1 MVLRRIL
8 YLLFVITI
16 MKYGKGQNSDN
27 SSTEK
32 PLLDNQNSDN
42 SSTEIPLLDNQNMP
56 LVALF
61 DTTKLN
67 EVLRAAIKKTVE
79 DTMNEMI
86 PRIKQAVIDDIG
98 YEPGRKKE
106 RPAFTASLTST
117 KNLASNEVVIFDKVW
132 LNMGGVYSQD
142 TGVFTTPKT
151 GLYSISTTV
160 MSYHNSYLH
169 CNLWKNNEKMVLAFG
184 NDVSTGTVNVVMAV
198 KMNDTVYVKHGTTS
212 EEQIVGE
219 HRSTFSGYLI
229 TE

>member
-1 MVLRRIL
+1 MVLRGIL
-8 YLLFVITI
+8 FLLFVIMI

-27 SSTEK
+27 SS
-32 PLLDNQNSDN
+32 S
-42 SSTEIPLLDNQNMP
+42 EIPLLKNQNMP

-106 RPAFTASLTST
+106 RPAFTASLTSH
-117 KNLASNEVVIFDKVW
+117 KNLGNEVIIFDKIW
-132 LNMGGVYSQD
+132 LNMGGAYDND
-142 TGVFTTPKT
+142 TGVFTAPKT

-160 MSYHNSYLH
+160 MSHHNSDLH
-169 CNLWKNNEKMVLAFG
+169 CYLWKNNERMVLAFG
-184 NDVSTGTVNVVMAV
+184 TDLSTGTLNVVVAL
-198 KMNDTVYVKHGTTS
+198 KRNDTVYVKHISSTENIFGD
-212 EEQIVGE
+212 E
-219 HRSTFSGYLI
+219 RSTFSGYLI

>member
-8 YLLFVITI
+8 YLIFVITI

-27 SSTEK
+27 SSA
-32 PLLDNQNSDN
+32 
-42 SSTEIPLLDNQNMP
+42 EIPLLDNLNMP

-67 EVLRAAIKKTVE
+67 EVLKIAIQKTVE

-98 YEPGRKKE
+98 YEPEREKE
-106 RPAFTASLTST
+106 RPAFTASLTYH
-117 KNLASNEVVIFDKVW
+117 KNLANNEVVIFDKVW
-132 LNMGGVYSQD
+132 LNMGGVYSRD
-142 TGVFTTPKT
+142 TGVFTAPKT

-160 MSYHNSYLH
+160 MSHSGSFLH
-169 CNLWKNNEKMVLAFG
+169 CDLWKDNEKMVLAFG
-184 NDVSTGTVNVVMAV
+184 NDLSTGTLNVVMLLM
-198 KMNDTVYVKHGTTS
+198 MNDTVYVKHGS
-212 EEQIVGE
+212 SSKEKIFGDQ
-219 HRSTFSGYLI
+219 RSTFSGYLI